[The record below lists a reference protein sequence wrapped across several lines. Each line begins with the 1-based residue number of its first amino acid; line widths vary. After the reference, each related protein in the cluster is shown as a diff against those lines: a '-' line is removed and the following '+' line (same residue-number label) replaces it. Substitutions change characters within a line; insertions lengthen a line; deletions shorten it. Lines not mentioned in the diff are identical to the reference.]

1 MEDRLTKLAHFIPV
15 KSSGITKYLAKLY
28 TDNIVQYHGIPKEI
42 VSNGDLLLTSHS
54 WKAF

>member
-42 VSNGDLLLTSHS
+42 VSNGDLLFTSHS